1 MHKLKKVEFH
11 MLKNRLSPD
20 WLIKH
25 TEIFNEGYEGRR
37 IAAKFREYWNS
48 YILPD
53 LEKLLDD
60 HAKRLNQ

>member
-1 MHKLKKVEFH
+1 
-11 MLKNRLSPD
+11 MLKNRLTPD

-48 YILPD
+48 YISRD
-53 LEKLLDD
+53 LEKVMDETE
-60 HAKRLNQ
+60 KRL